1 MTIRAVLK
9 TVGRGNSFVGSNP
22 TPAAASWLKS
32 ACLSHASPM
41 NLCRCQVGLT
51 HEIAHSPVHA
61 ANRQSHTRSRAR
73 RRLTASQL
81 RLIRS
86 RLWRFAA
93 RPEAEAGGDLARRGN
108 RLRGWSISETSR
120 RSVNS
125 LTLRRL
131 ILDLARDRYPRDGN
145 DGTRR
150 CQTRGDADQGPQT
163 PATPNNYP
171 GREGLERSLSEEA
184 RQVRRAL
191 DEFSARRA
199 TLGVAAEHR
208 CLGTSRQFAVEL
220 P

>member
-1 MTIRAVLK
+1 VFRDE
-9 TVGRGNSFVGSNP
+9 
-22 TPAAASWLKS
+22 S
-32 ACLSHASPM
+32 AFD
-41 NLCRCQVGLT
+41 
-51 HEIAHSPVHA
+51 
-61 ANRQSHTRSRAR
+61 
-73 RRLTASQL
+73 
-81 RLIRS
+81 
-86 RLWRFAA
+86 W
-93 RPEAEAGGDLARRGN
+93 
-108 RLRGWSISETSR
+108 TSL
-120 RSVNS
+120 
-125 LTLRRL
+125 LTLWRL
-131 ILDLARDRYPRDGN
+131 ILGLARDRYPRDGN

-208 CLGTSRQFAVEL
+208 CFKSRQFAVEL